1 MKVIELHPSEVIVG
15 ERYRTD
21 NDLTEEFLDSIRA
34 KGILQ
39 PITISAAKVLVA
51 GGRRL
56 AASLH
61 LGLPA
66 IPAVIRDVEGE
77 LDLRECELI
86 ENLARKD
93 FKWSDRIRLVNRI
106 HELGVEKH
114 GEKWSQQKSA
124 DLLERSVGLINRQ
137 LQLSKALRQ
146 FPQLLGCKSED
157 EAVKLYR
164 KLGEA
169 VLVKHLVRQQQDRT
183 NREGSLSDGDEQQG
197 AGGEESQDNHS
208 EARIPLEAPLG
219 VRLARNASAHYR
231 IGDALSGMDEIL
243 ELNNNFSPALI
254 EVDPPYGIDL
264 KEAKKGESAGL
275 GVYNEVERGLYPQ
288 FLDDVCSRLN
298 KLTPRDTRVIFW
310 FGTEWYDTVY
320 RALTSNG
327 FMVDPLPGIWVKPSG
342 QTASP
347 DTYLARCYETFFIA
361 WKGKPPIRQ
370 RGRSNVFD
378 YNAVPAAKKYHPT
391 QRPLEL
397 MQELLITFAYPG
409 SIVLVPFLGS
419 GASLRAA
426 YSCGMHAFG
435 WDLEG
440 SYKESFIA
448 QIEKDLEDGLYNE
461 IEGEDL

>member
-1 MKVIELHPSEVIVG
+1 MKLLELHPSEVTIG
-15 ERYRTD
+15 ERYRTN
-21 NDLTEEFLDSIRA
+21 NDLNEEFLDSIRA

-39 PITISAAKVLVA
+39 PITITADKVLVA

-56 AASLH
+56 AASLF
-61 LGLPA
+61 LALPS
-66 IPAVIRDVEGE
+66 IPCVVRDTKGE

-86 ENLARKD
+86 ENLERED
-93 FKWSDRIRLVNRI
+93 LGWMDRIHLVNRI

-124 DLLERSVGLINRQ
+124 DLLERSVGLVNRQ
-137 LQLSKALRQ
+137 IQLGKALKL
-146 FPQLLGCKSED
+146 FPQLASCKSED

-169 VLVKHLVRQQQDRT
+169 VLVKHLVKQQQSRT
-183 NREGSLSDGDEQQG
+183 SEEQDAESEGAVLSVREGGPHPD
-197 AGGEESQDNHS
+197 
-208 EARIPLEAPLG
+208 RIPLEAPLG

-231 IGDALSGMDEIL
+231 VGDALAGMDEIF
-243 ELNNNFSPALI
+243 ELNNTPNFSLI

-264 KEAKKGESAGL
+264 KDAKKGDSAGL
-275 GVYNEVERGLYPQ
+275 SVYNEVERGLYPQ
-288 FLDDVCSRLN
+288 FLDDVCSRLD
-298 KLTPRDTRVIFW
+298 KLTKISNTRVIFW

-320 RALTSNG
+320 RALTQNN
-327 FMVDPLPGIWVKPSG
+327 FQVDPIPGVWIKPAG

-378 YNAVPAAKKYHPT
+378 FNGVPAPRKYHPT

-397 MQELLITFAYPG
+397 AQELLVTFAYPG
-409 SIVLVPFLGS
+409 SIVFVPFLGS
-419 GASLRAA
+419 GSTLRAA
-426 YSCGMHAFG
+426 YTCGMHAFG

-440 SYKESFIA
+440 SYKDAFIA
-448 QIEKDLEDGLYNE
+448 QVEKDLEEGLYDE
-461 IEGEDL
+461 IEGADL

>member
-1 MKVIELHPSEVIVG
+1 MKLLELHPSEVVIG

-21 NDLTEEFLDSIRA
+21 NDLNDEFLDSIRS
-34 KGILQ
+34 KGIIQ
-39 PITISAAKVLVA
+39 PITITTDKVLVA

-56 AASLH
+56 AASIL
-61 LGLPA
+61 LQLST
-66 IPAVIRDVEGE
+66 IPCVVRDTTSE

-86 ENLARKD
+86 ENLERED
-93 FKWSDRIRLVNRI
+93 LSWVDRINLVNRI

-124 DLLERSVGLINRQ
+124 DLLERSVGLVNRQ
-137 LQLSKALRQ
+137 LQLSQALKL
-146 FPQLLGCKSED
+146 FPQLQKCKTED

-169 VLVKHLVRQQQDRT
+169 VLVKHLVKQSATRQSEESDAESEGAVLSV
-183 NREGSLSDGDEQQG
+183 REGGTNSD
-197 AGGEESQDNHS
+197 
-208 EARIPLEAPLG
+208 RIPLEAPLG
-219 VRLARNASAHYR
+219 IRLARNASAHYR
-231 IGDALSGMDEIL
+231 VGDALSGMDEVL
-243 ELNNNFSPALI
+243 ALNNTPNFSLI

-264 KEAKKGESAGL
+264 KDAKKGDSAGL

-288 FLDDVCSRLN
+288 FLDDVCRRLDA
-298 KLTPRDTRVIFW
+298 LTKKSNTRVIFW
-310 FGTEWYDTVY
+310 FGTEWYDAVY
-320 RALTSNG
+320 RALTQNN
-327 FMVDPLPGIWVKPSG
+327 FMVDPIPGVWIKPSG

-378 YNAVPAAKKYHPT
+378 FNPVSAAKKYHPT

-397 MQELLITFAYPG
+397 AQELLVTFAYPG

-419 GASLRAA
+419 GSTLRAA

-440 SYKESFIA
+440 SYKEAFIA
-448 QIEKDLEDGLYNE
+448 QVEKDLEEGLYDE
-461 IEGEDL
+461 IEGAEL